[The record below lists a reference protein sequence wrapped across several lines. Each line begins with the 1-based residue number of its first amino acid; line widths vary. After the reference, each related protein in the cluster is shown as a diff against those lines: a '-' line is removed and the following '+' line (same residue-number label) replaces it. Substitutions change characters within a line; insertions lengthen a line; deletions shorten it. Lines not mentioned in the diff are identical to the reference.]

1 MTSIPL
7 VLEVAK
13 SAERGLMDRESLEPG
28 VDGMIFFSRRPS
40 ISPFWN
46 HRTLMPLD
54 VAFVDGRTGAMTVV
68 PMRSIR
74 ESRGVVEQVDAPFPY
89 TIVIEVP
96 RGRLPKG
103 RLRLRRIDRR
113 QPGHVLAVVHVG

>member
-1 MTSIPL
+1 M
-7 VLEVAK
+7 LEVAE
-13 SAERGLMDRESLEPG
+13 SAERGLMDRESLAPG
-28 VDGMIFFSRRPS
+28 VDGMIFFSRGGPTTA
-40 ISPFWN
+40 PFWN

-74 ESRGVVEQVDAPFPY
+74 ESRGVVGQVDAPFPY